1 MALMYEGRMLSPK
14 LQQLFV
20 GSIFRCKKV
29 CHRESVLLFRPCFY
43 IRFSVFHFFVPGVF
57 SFFFFPTA
65 CRFIGAGWSDSPL
78 TKCRIRR
85 SFLQNASIS
94 TEFYL
99 LNP

>member
-1 MALMYEGRMLSPK
+1 MYEGRMLSPK

-57 SFFFFPTA
+57 SFFFFSLLPVGLLVLGGVTVLSPNVGLGEVF
-65 CRFIGAGWSDSPL
+65 CRMPVFQ
-78 TKCRIRR
+78 
-85 SFLQNASIS
+85 QNF
-94 TEFYL
+94 TF
-99 LNP
+99 